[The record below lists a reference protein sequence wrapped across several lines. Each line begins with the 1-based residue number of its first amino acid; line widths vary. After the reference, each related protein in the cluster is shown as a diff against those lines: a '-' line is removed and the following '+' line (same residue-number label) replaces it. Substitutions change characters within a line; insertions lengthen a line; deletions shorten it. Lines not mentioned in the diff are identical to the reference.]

1 MLRWLV
7 QYWTVTLGAKS
18 TEELDAEHYLFVVAT
33 GLHSVAS
40 VNCVAFNRWY
50 LLLTSCL
57 AMLAAGTLLAFSTLY
72 DALDVYMYGSQTK
85 TSVTVLYQAYIWM
98 GLSAAISGPFIER
111 RGPRI
116 GMTVATML
124 LAVGFTLAQLAVTT
138 KAQLF
143 LTIGYGFFCG
153 GGFGMAIVST
163 MTASQKWFPDIR
175 GLTAGLC
182 MCSFGT
188 GTVAGANVYKAFL
201 NRGGFVQV
209 VTDVRNIPHV
219 FWITGNVRPLLI
231 RFKFSSVV
239 TRTDVHYFQQVKAL
253 SLVQCICSTDFFCM
267 YIAFAA
273 SIIPA
278 MVFSSEFVAIN
289 TKVFGQS
296 VDVINASKVQG
307 LSTPPP
313 RSYIYISLTRSGV
326 VVNLAGQLAIPVI
339 SDLIIR
345 VCYAN
350 PAYAR
355 KIVFFFILS
364 AQLGSMAALSSEN
377 MTFESVRSLS
387 FTYVFGSGGSMA
399 LIQCFVTDMF
409 GVYHAGTMYG
419 LVFTCWSLRS
429 AIVGYG
435 FADFQ
440 VTRVS
445 FRNQMQWM
453 LVVVAIGWVALLF
466 VRTNS
471 VDRFFYGYKYSV
483 CGKVVVQIAFHR
495 HETAN
500 DKDQDDSLT
509 ILAPPKV
516 SPASN
521 DFVLWNGY
529 DRVRTS
535 GVQHPQARQDTLD
548 TA

>member
-1 MLRWLV
+1 
-7 QYWTVTLGAKS
+7 
-18 TEELDAEHYLFVVAT
+18 
-33 GLHSVAS
+33 
-40 VNCVAFNRWY
+40 
-50 LLLTSCL
+50 
-57 AMLAAGTLLAFSTLY
+57 MLAAGTLLAFSTLY

-182 MCSFGT
+182 MCSFGA

-219 FWITGNVRPLLI
+219 FWITGLVIVLTMI
-231 RFKFSSVV
+231 VV
-239 TRTDVHYFQQVKAL
+239 TLVIRTPPVSFTVNGHDIHGVPESKAPDPNLVQDEYLQLGMTLVNYSIVQGELDGTDVHYFQQVKAL

-278 MVFSSEFVAIN
+278 MVFSSEFVAIDTN
-289 TKVFGQS
+289 VFGQS
-296 VDVINASKVQG
+296 VDVINSSKVQG
-307 LSTPPP
+307 L
-313 RSYIYISLTRSGV
+313 I
-326 VVNLAGQLAIPVI
+326 VNLAGQLAIPVI

>member
-1 MLRWLV
+1 MLQWLV

-182 MCSFGT
+182 MCSFGA

-219 FWITGNVRPLLI
+219 FWTTGNVRPLLI

-239 TRTDVHYFQQVKAL
+239 TRTVKAL

-296 VDVINASKVQG
+296 VDVTNSSKVQG
-307 LSTPPP
+307 LM
-313 RSYIYISLTRSGV
+313 
-326 VVNLAGQLAIPVI
+326 
-339 SDLIIR
+339 
-345 VCYAN
+345 CYAN

-453 LVVVAIGWVALLF
+453 LVVVVIGWVALLF

-495 HETAN
+495 HETTN
-500 DKDQDDSLT
+500 DKDHDDSLT

-529 DRVRTS
+529 DHVRTS
-535 GVQHPQARQDTLD
+535 GVQHPQARQDISD